1 MEVVSRLR
9 SALSVGNKTSVQ
21 GGRLVDRLSSKTGL
35 HRNEV
40 INGLRMLRD
49 TGEVTC
55 RDWHRGEP
63 IGRVELSIQQVRSPC
78 EEAWIG
84 VMHAMGA
91 NPEDQEVLIALS
103 DKLEGLAVDDMER
116 LLSGLM
122 ALREDLP
129 LLKGQSRYLVS
140 AKYLL
145 GSSKLLDALPSP
157 LLRKFGINLELLI
170 GPPSYIIT
178 AGPSSPACVVLVENP
193 QAMEVALQTHIGSK
207 IAWIA
212 TFGYGLSRSGNEYGR
227 QLASLIEE
235 NNRLTALVRQGTP
248 PPIERLLEHSDIF
261 FWGDFDREG
270 FQIYWQLKSKISQL
284 QLSGLYQPMRAMIEN
299 TDNHH
304 AYNELVAKPNQNT
317 WQCSDMDVQKMLDL
331 CERRAVDQESVSLA
345 DIEKYAA
352 LPYDRY

>member
-1 MEVVSRLR
+1 MDVVSRLR
-9 SALSVGNKTSVQ
+9 STLSVGNKTSVQ
-21 GGRLVDRLSSKTGL
+21 GGRLVDRLCSKTGL

-49 TGEVTC
+49 TGEVAC

-63 IGRVELSIQQVRSPC
+63 IGRVELSIQQVRSLC

-84 VMHAMGA
+84 IIHDMVADS
-91 NPEDQEVLIALS
+91 EDQEVLIALS
-103 DKLEGLAVDDMER
+103 DKLEGLAVDDMKR

-157 LLRKFGINLELLI
+157 LLRKFGINLDLLI

-178 AGPSSPACVVLVENP
+178 AGSSSPACVVLVENP
-193 QAMEVALQTHIGSK
+193 QAMEAALQTHLGSK

-248 PPIERLLEHSDIF
+248 PPIERLLKHPEIY

-270 FQIYWQLKSKISQL
+270 FQIYWRLKSKISQL
-284 QLSGLYQPMRAMIEN
+284 QLSGLYHPMRAMIEN

-304 AYNELVAKPNQNT
+304 AYNQLVAKPNQNI
-317 WQCSDMDVQKMLDL
+317 WQCSDMEIQQMLDL
-331 CERRAVDQESVSLA
+331 CESRAVDQESVVLS

-352 LPYDRY
+352 LPYTHC

>member
-1 MEVVSRLR
+1 MDVVSRLR

-21 GGRLVDRLSSKTGL
+21 GGRLVDRLCSKTGL

-78 EEAWIG
+78 EESWIG
-84 VMHAMGA
+84 VMHDMGTD
-91 NPEDQEVLIALS
+91 PEDQEVLIALS
-103 DKLEGLAVDDMER
+103 DKLEGLAVDDMKR

-157 LLRKFGINLELLI
+157 LLRKFGINLDLLI

-193 QAMEVALQTHIGSK
+193 QAMEAALQTNIGSK

-248 PPIERLLEHSDIF
+248 PPIERLLKHPEIY

-270 FQIYWQLKSKISQL
+270 FQIYWRLKYKISQL
-284 QLSGLYQPMRAMIEN
+284 QLSGLYHAMRARIEN

-304 AYNELVAKPNQNT
+304 AYNELASKPNQNT

-331 CERRAVDQESVSLA
+331 CESRAVDQESVSLSE
-345 DIEKYAA
+345 IEEYAA
-352 LPYDRY
+352 LPYDR

>member
-1 MEVVSRLR
+1 MDAVSRLR
-9 SALSVGNKTSVQ
+9 NALSVGKKTSVQ
-21 GGRLVDRLSSKTGL
+21 GDRLVERLCSKTGL

-63 IGRVELSIQQVRSPC
+63 IGRVALSIQQVRSPC
-78 EEAWIG
+78 EEIWIDL
-84 VMHAMGA
+84 MHDMGIDPSA
-91 NPEDQEVLIALS
+91 QEMLITLS
-103 DKLEGLAVDDMER
+103 DNLEGWAGDDMKR
-116 LLSGLM
+116 LLRGLL

-129 LLKGQSRYLVS
+129 QLKGQSRYLVS

-157 LLRKFGINLELLI
+157 ILRKFGINIDLLI
-170 GPPSYIIT
+170 GSPSYIIT
-178 AGPSSPACVVLVENP
+178 AGPSAPECVVLVENP
-193 QAMEVALQTHIGSK
+193 QAMEAALQTCMGGK
-207 IAWIA
+207 IAWVA

-248 PPIERLLEHSDIF
+248 PSIERLLQHSDIF

-270 FQIYWQLKSKISQL
+270 FQIYWRLRSKISQL
-284 QLSGLYQPMRAMIEN
+284 KLSGLYHPMRAMIEN

-304 AYNELVAKPNQNT
+304 AYNQLVAKPNQNI
-317 WQCSDMDVQKMLDL
+317 WQCSDKEVQQMLDL
-331 CERRAVDQESVSLA
+331 CESRAVDQESVSLS
-345 DIEKYAA
+345 DIEKYAT
-352 LPYDRY
+352 LPYTHC

>member
-1 MEVVSRLR
+1 MDAISRLR
-9 SALSVGNKTSVQ
+9 RALSVGNKASIQ
-21 GGRLVDRLSSKTGL
+21 GDRLVERLCDKTAL
-35 HRNEV
+35 HRDEV

-63 IGRVELSIQQVRSPC
+63 IGRVALSIQQVRSPC
-78 EEAWIG
+78 EEIWID
-84 VMHAMGA
+84 VMHDMGIDPSA
-91 NPEDQEVLIALS
+91 QEMLITLS
-103 DKLEGLAVDDMER
+103 DNLEGWARDDMKR
-116 LLSGLM
+116 LLRGLL

-129 LLKGQSRYLVS
+129 RLKGQSRYLVS

-157 LLRKFGINLELLI
+157 ILRKFGINIDLLI
-170 GPPSYIIT
+170 GSPSYIIT
-178 AGPSSPACVVLVENP
+178 AGPSSPDCVVLVENP
-193 QAMEVALQTHIGSK
+193 QAMEAALQTCMGGK
-207 IAWIA
+207 IAWVA

-248 PPIERLLEHSDIF
+248 PPIERLLQYSNIF

-270 FQIYWQLKSKISQL
+270 FQIYWRLRSKISQL
-284 QLSGLYQPMRAMIEN
+284 KLSGLYHPMRAMIEN

-304 AYNELVAKPNQNT
+304 AYNQLVAKPNQNT
-317 WQCSDMDVQKMLDL
+317 WQCSDMEVQQMLDL
-331 CERRAVDQESVSLA
+331 CASRAVDQESVSLS

-352 LPYDRY
+352 LPYTRC

>member
-1 MEVVSRLR
+1 MGAVSKLR

-21 GGRLVDRLSSKTGL
+21 GGRLVDRLCSKTGL

-40 INGLRMLRD
+40 INGLRELRD
-49 TGEVTC
+49 TGEVC
-55 RDWHRGEP
+55 CKDWHRGEP
-63 IGRVELSIQQVRSPC
+63 IGRVELSIQQALSPS
-78 EEAWIG
+78 EEVWIG
-84 VMHAMGA
+84 VMHDMGVDPA
-91 NPEDQEVLIALS
+91 TQEVLIALS
-103 DKLEGLAVDDMER
+103 DKVEGLAVDDMKR

-129 LLKGQSRYLVS
+129 RLNGQSRYLVS

-157 LLRKFGINLELLI
+157 ILRKFGINLDLLI

-193 QAMEVALQTHIGSK
+193 QAMESALQTCTGGK

-212 TFGYGLSRSGNEYGR
+212 TFGYGLSRSGNEYGS
-227 QLASLIEE
+227 QLASLIEGD
-235 NNRLTALVRQGTP
+235 NRLTALVRQGTP
-248 PPIERLLEHSDIF
+248 PPIEHLLQHSEIY

-270 FQIYWQLKSKISQL
+270 FQIYWRLRSKISQL
-284 QLSGLYQPMRAMIEN
+284 RLSGLYHPMRAMIES

-304 AYNELVAKPNQNT
+304 AYNDLVSKPNQNT
-317 WQCSDMDVQKMLDL
+317 WQCSDMNVQKLLDL
-331 CERRAVDQESVSLA
+331 CESRAVDQESVSLA
-345 DIEKYAA
+345 DIEKYAT
-352 LPYDRY
+352 LPYSH

>member
-1 MEVVSRLR
+1 MDAVSKLR
-9 SALSVGNKTSVQ
+9 SALSAGNKTSVQ
-21 GGRLVDRLSSKTGL
+21 GDRLVDRLCSKTGL

-40 INGLRMLRD
+40 INGLRELRD
-49 TGEVTC
+49 TGEVC
-55 RDWHRGEP
+55 CKDWHRGEP
-63 IGRVELSIQQVRSPC
+63 IGRVELLIQQVRSPY
-78 EEAWIG
+78 EEVWIG
-84 VMHAMGA
+84 VMHNMGVDPA
-91 NPEDQEVLIALS
+91 TQEVLIALS
-103 DKLEGLAVDDMER
+103 DKVEGLAVDDMKR
-116 LLSGLM
+116 LLSGLL

-129 LLKGQSRYLVS
+129 RLNGQSRYLVS

-157 LLRKFGINLELLI
+157 ILRKFGVNLDLLI

-178 AGPSSPACVVLVENP
+178 AGPSSPKCVVLVENP
-193 QAMEVALQTHIGSK
+193 QAMESALQTCTGGK

-212 TFGYGLSRSGNEYGR
+212 TFGYGLSRSGNEYGS
-227 QLASLIEE
+227 QLASLIEGDT
-235 NNRLTALVRQGTP
+235 RLTALVRQGTP
-248 PPIERLLEHSDIF
+248 PPIEHLLQHSEIY

-270 FQIYWQLKSKISQL
+270 FQIYWRLKSKISKL
-284 QLSGLYQPMRAMIEN
+284 QLSGLYHPMRTMIEN

-331 CERRAVDQESVSLA
+331 CKSRAVDQESVSLA

-352 LPYDRY
+352 CPYAR